1 MSVGVGSPS
10 VLILRLYKHCQ
21 ETNTGSYR
29 LCQCV
34 YQTFTARKKPYYV
47 YYFFSFFKKNIYLFI
62 YFDYAGAWLQHMES
76 SLVAGKSLYT
86 VSYYVIFLQATH
98 KTDLFSLFL
107 KLPSSLLV
115 SKHMLYLTSSLMMDV

>member
-34 YQTFTARKKPYYV
+34 YLAFTARKKPYYV
-47 YYFFSFFKKNIYLFI
+47 YYFFSFFKKIFIYLYI
-62 YFDYAGAWLQHMES
+62 L
-76 SLVAGKSLYT
+76 T
-86 VSYYVIFLQATH
+86 VLGLGCSTWNLHSWHVN
-98 KTDLFSLFL
+98 S
-107 KLPSSLLV
+107 
-115 SKHMLYLTSSLMMDV
+115 